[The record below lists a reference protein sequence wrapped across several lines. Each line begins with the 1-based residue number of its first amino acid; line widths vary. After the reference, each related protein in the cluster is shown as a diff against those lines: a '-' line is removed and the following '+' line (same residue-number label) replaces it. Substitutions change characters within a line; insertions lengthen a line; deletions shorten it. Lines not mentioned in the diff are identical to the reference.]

1 MKAEL
6 PPNTPL
12 PAETIHLIPLPGLP
26 LVQPGDDLAA
36 LMAHSLAAAGLRL
49 GDEDI
54 LVVTQKIVS
63 KAENRYV
70 DLKTVQPSPQAVELA
85 RRTQKDPR
93 LVEVILWDTVEVVRA
108 RPSVLIVQHRLGFI
122 SANAGVDR
130 SNVAE
135 PGRDVVLRLP
145 ADPDESARRLRARLR
160 ELTGAAPA
168 LLIADSH
175 GRAWREGTVGV
186 AIGLAGLV
194 PVQDLRGQPDLFGY
208 QLQYTTVGF
217 ADQIVAAASLVMGQ
231 AGEGRPAV
239 LVRGLAY
246 ERGEAASAGQ
256 ILRPREMDLFR

>member
-1 MKAEL
+1 MR
-6 PPNTPL
+6 
-12 PAETIHLIPLPGLP
+12 LIPLPGLP

-36 LMAHSLAAAGLRL
+36 LMAHSLAAAGLL
-49 GDEDI
+49 LDDEDI

-63 KAENRYV
+63 KAENRFV
-70 DLKTVQPSPQAVELA
+70 DLSTVQPSPRAVELA
-85 RRTQKDPR
+85 GQTHKDPR
-93 LVEVILWDTVEVVRA
+93 LVEAILWDTAEVIRA
-108 RPSVLIVQHRLGFI
+108 RPGVLIVQHRLGFI

-160 ELTGAAPA
+160 ELTGSAPA

-246 ERGEAASAGQ
+246 ARDEDTSAGQ